1 MFWDIDTTKLDFE
14 KHHKTIITQVLNY
27 GYPEEIQALFG
38 IYSEE
43 TIREALKNPI
53 KGMWFPSIYRAFCN
67 MLDVHPRQQAVNRL
81 FMGRKQK
88 KANKLFTVWNLL
100 FPPLSFKKANL
111 VLWRPE
117 CVKGD
122 IVRFILDKLVFD

>member
-1 MFWDIDTTKLDFE
+1 MIEKLKNTDLSQTDQDKLRRNFRRMFWDIDTTKLDFE

-67 MLDVHPRQQAVNRL
+67 MLDVPPRQQAVNRL
-81 FMGRKQK
+81 FIERKQK
-88 KANKLFTVWNLL
+88 KANKLFTV
-100 FPPLSFKKANL
+100 
-111 VLWRPE
+111 
-117 CVKGD
+117 
-122 IVRFILDKLVFD
+122 